1 MPFSNTTP
9 DDAWTRH
16 AEASE
21 PVQVAFTEGP
31 AATLNAALTHAP
43 HDGPPD
49 TFEGHESHEPGW
61 LYLEGTWHITDHE
74 GETVESGTLTAGKR
88 DDNTGLWLHGC
99 IMAAYYEGAL
109 ESDLSKYRLHVD
121 AVGADGTAV
130 YARSVTVWRNRRR
143 VYDEYQPRCTTSR
156 ALYHMQG
163 PLLPLPAQ
171 YRRAVIHEPKE
182 RERGLGYWDGKPASV
197 VFGVQSDFAPPSYR
211 AHY

>member
-1 MPFSNTTP
+1 MPFPNATP

-21 PVQVAFTEGP
+21 PTRVAFTEGP
-31 AATLNAALTHAP
+31 AATLAAALTQSPEDEHHEGHAP
-43 HDGPPD
+43 SWKH
-49 TFEGHESHEPGW
+49 
-61 LYLEGTWHITDHE
+61 LEGFWYIIDHE
-74 GETVESGTLTAGKR
+74 GEIVELGTLTAGKH
-88 DDNTGLWLHGC
+88 DDSPSAILYAS
-99 IMAAYYEGAL
+99 IMAAYRSGLL
-109 ESDLSKYRLHVD
+109 ECDLNKYRLEVD

-143 VYDEYQPRCTTSR
+143 VYDTHQPRCTTSR

-171 YRRAVIHEPKE
+171 YRRAVIHKPRE
-182 RERGLGYWDGKPASV
+182 RERGRGYWDGKPASV

>member
-1 MPFSNTTP
+1 MPFPNATP
-9 DDAWTRH
+9 DNAWTRH
-16 AEASE
+16 AAASE
-21 PVQVAFTEGP
+21 PMQVAFTEGP
-31 AATLNAALTHAP
+31 AATLAAALTQSPEDEHHEGHAP
-43 HDGPPD
+43 SWKH
-49 TFEGHESHEPGW
+49 
-61 LYLEGTWHITDHE
+61 LEGFWYITDHE
-74 GETVESGTLTAGKR
+74 GETVERGTLTAGTH
-88 DDNTGLWLHGC
+88 DESPSACLYGA
-99 IMAAYYEGAL
+99 IMAAYYGGAL

-121 AVGADGTAV
+121 AVGAEGTAV

-182 RERGLGYWDGKPASV
+182 RERGRGYWDGKPASV